1 MLDKIKLVIAAVSV
15 IAGFWGFYR
24 FGTSPLIARIGIIVG
39 SIVVALGVA
48 WTTEQGKRFYVYVQ
62 EAIAETK
69 KVAWPTRK
77 ETMQST
83 GVVIA
88 FVIVMAIFL
97 WIVDALLAWV
107 VELMIGTGGA

>member
-1 MLDKIKLVIAAVSV
+1 MLDKIKLVIAAVIV

-24 FGTSPLIARIGIIVG
+24 LGASPMIARIGVILG

-48 WTTEQGKRFYVYVQ
+48 WTTEQGKRFYAYTQ

-77 ETMQST
+77 ETIQST

-88 FVIVMAIFL
+88 FVIVMALFL

>member
-1 MLDKIKLVIAAVSV
+1 MLDKIKLAVAAVIV
-15 IAGFWGFYR
+15 IAGFWGFYQ
-24 FGTSPLIARIGIIVG
+24 FGSSPMIARVGIIFG
-39 SIVVALGVA
+39 GIIVALGVA
-48 WTTEQGKRFYVYVQ
+48 WTTDQGKRFYVYVQ

-77 ETMQST
+77 DTVQST

-88 FVIVMAIFL
+88 FVIVMAVFL

>member
-1 MLDKIKLVIAAVSV
+1 MLDKIKLVAAAAIV
-15 IAGFWGFYR
+15 IAGFWGFYYLSA
-24 FGTSPLIARIGIIVG
+24 SPTIARIGVILG
-39 SIVVALGVA
+39 SFVVALAVG
-48 WTTEQGKRFYVYVQ
+48 WTTAQGKRFYVYVQ

-69 KVAWPTRK
+69 KVAWPSRK

-83 GVVIA
+83 GVVVA

-97 WIVDALLAWV
+97 WIVDALLAWA

>member
-1 MLDKIKLVIAAVSV
+1 MLYTIKLVVAAGIGS
-15 IAGFWGFYR
+15 AGFWGFYYL
-24 FGTSPLIARIGIIVG
+24 GTSPMIARIGVILG
-39 SIVVALGVA
+39 SVVVALAVG

-69 KVAWPTRK
+69 KVAWPSRK

-83 GVVIA
+83 GVVVA

-97 WIVDALLAWV
+97 WIVDALLAWA

>member
-1 MLDKIKLVIAAVSV
+1 MLDKIKLVVAAVIV

-24 FGTSPLIARIGIIVG
+24 FGTSPMIARVGIILG
-39 SIVVALGVA
+39 SIVVAAAVA
-48 WTTEQGKRFYVYVQ
+48 WTTDHGKRFYVYVQ

-88 FVIVMAIFL
+88 FVIVMAVFL
-97 WIVDALLAWV
+97 WIVDALLAWA
-107 VELMIGTGGA
+107 VESMIGMGGA